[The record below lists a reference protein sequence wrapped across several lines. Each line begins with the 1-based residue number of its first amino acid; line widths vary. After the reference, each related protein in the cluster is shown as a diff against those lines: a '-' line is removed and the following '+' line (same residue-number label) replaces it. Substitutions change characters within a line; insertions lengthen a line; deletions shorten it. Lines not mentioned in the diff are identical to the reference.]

1 MDGRM
6 GTRSC
11 DEKGRVAEAGRST
24 LAHPGGTQAAMRQRS
39 SAASSGESARL
50 DQAAGRNRAIA
61 PLGAGRRGD
70 GEQPVHAKQDNP
82 VGPARANRSWENHQM
97 VPEDIREFF
106 AASAGVAGAL
116 IGLLFVAI
124 SVSVERLNREEA
136 TAQVHRIRAVAALTA
151 FINAL
156 SVSLFALIPGEKI
169 GITSVVVAATG
180 LLFVVASLLSLFRL
194 RQLRPARVRDALFL
208 LGLIVVFVIQMA
220 EGLGVI
226 ANPANS
232 GDVDTIAI
240 LVVCC
245 FFIGIARAWELIGGP
260 SVGIAHEVTALI
272 RSHGR
277 DEVTGD
283 EVPADEQPPAPAG

>member
-1 MDGRM
+1 M
-6 GTRSC
+6 
-11 DEKGRVAEAGRST
+11 
-24 LAHPGGTQAAMRQRS
+24 QQRS
-39 SAASSGESARL
+39 SAASSGEARL
-50 DQAAGRNRAIA
+50 DHAAGRNRAIA
-61 PLGAGRRGD
+61 PLGSGRRGD
-70 GEQPVHAKQDNP
+70 GEQPVHGEQLSP
-82 VGPARANRSWENHQM
+82 VDPADANRSWENHQM
-97 VPEDIREFF
+97 VPEDIRDFF
-106 AASAGVAGAL
+106 TASAGVAGAL

-124 SVSVERLNREEA
+124 SVAAERLKREEA
-136 TAQVHRIRAVAALTA
+136 AAQVHRIRAVAALTA
-151 FINAL
+151 FVNAL

-180 LLFVVASLLSLFRL
+180 LLFVVASLLSLFRMG
-194 RQLRPARVRDALFL
+194 QLRAARVRDALFL

-232 GDVDTIAI
+232 GDVNTIAI

-260 SVGIAHEVTALI
+260 SVGIAHEVNALI
-272 RSHGR
+272 RGHGR

-283 EVPADEQPPAPAG
+283 EVPADEQPPAPTG